1 MMSRIAFF
9 ISPHGFG
16 HAARAASVMEA
27 MVAMDSSIRFDI
39 FTTVPSWFFEDN
51 LCGLYRYHYVATDLG
66 LVQRTAFE
74 ADIDQT
80 LRHLNRM
87 LPYNGSQV
95 TEISQYLK
103 HLNSKLVICDIAPLG
118 LLIARKAGIPSVL
131 VENFTWDWIYKR
143 YADFDPQICA
153 HIKYLGRLYKM
164 ADFHIQTEPLCN
176 PKPVDFLTGPA
187 SRKIRLSKNSVRE
200 KLGLP
205 SNHKLVLI
213 TTGGVPQEYRFMQK
227 LYGLQDIHFVI
238 PGGCPAAEIRKN
250 LFLLPHHS
258 DYFHPDLVNASDAV
272 IGKAGYSTIAEVYHA
287 GVPFGF
293 IPCNYN
299 PEAEKLVE
307 FIQAEMQGDAIHESE
322 FQSGSWANRLENLVN
337 MPRIK
342 RKVPNGAD
350 QIGEFIIALLQ

>member
-1 MMSRIAFF
+1 MRRIAYF

-16 HAARAASVMEA
+16 HAARAASVMESMA
-27 MVAMDSSIRFDI
+27 EMDPSIKFDI

-51 LCGLYRYHYVATDLG
+51 LRGLYRYYYFETDLG

-74 ADIDQT
+74 VDIDRT
-80 LRHLNRM
+80 LQDLNRT
-87 LPYNGSQV
+87 LPYNGSLV
-95 TEISQYLK
+95 TEISQCLK
-103 HLNSKLVICDIAPLG
+103 QSNCKLVICDIAPLG
-118 LLIARKAGIPSVL
+118 LLIARKAEIPSVL
-131 VENFTWDWIYKR
+131 IENFTWDWIYER
-143 YADFDPQICA
+143 YADANPQVSA
-153 HIKYLGRLYKM
+153 HIMYFDRLYKM
-164 ADFHIQTEPLCN
+164 ADIHIQTEPLCN

-187 SRKIRLSKNSVRE
+187 SRKIRSSRTSVRA
-200 KLGLP
+200 KLRLP

-213 TTGGVPQEYRFMQK
+213 TTGGVPQEYKFMQK
-227 LYGLQDIHFVI
+227 LYGLQDIYFVV
-238 PGGCPAAEIRKN
+238 PCGCPASEIHHN

-258 DYFHPDLVNASDAV
+258 EYYHPDLVNASDAV

-293 IPCNYN
+293 IPCSDN

-307 FIQAEMQGDAIHESE
+307 FIQAEMTGDAIHESE
-322 FQSGSWANRLENLVN
+322 FQAGSWVNRLESLVN

-350 QIGEFIIALLQ
+350 QIGNFILASLP

>member
-1 MMSRIAFF
+1 MSRIAYF

-16 HAARAASVMEA
+16 HAARAASVMETMA
-27 MVAMDSSIRFDI
+27 EMDSSIRFDI

-51 LCGLYRYHYVATDLG
+51 LCGFYRYHYLVTDLG

-87 LPYNGSQV
+87 LPYYGSQV
-95 TEISQYLK
+95 TEISQCLK
-103 HLNSKLVICDIAPLG
+103 HLNCKMVICDIAPLG
-118 LLIARKAGIPSVL
+118 LLSARKAGIPSVL
-131 VENFTWDWIYKR
+131 VESFTWDWIYER
-143 YADFDPQICA
+143 YADGNPQISA

-164 ADFHIQTEPLCN
+164 ADIHIQTEPLCN
-176 PKPVDFLTGPA
+176 PQPVDFLTGPA
-187 SRKIRLSKNSVRE
+187 SRKIRSSKNSVRE
-200 KLGLP
+200 KLRLP
-205 SNHKLVLI
+205 ANQKLVLI
-213 TTGGVPQEYRFMQK
+213 TTGGVPQEYKFMQK

-238 PGGCPAAEIRKN
+238 PCGCPAAEIRKN

-299 PEAEKLVE
+299 PETEKLVE
-307 FIQAEMQGDAIHESE
+307 FIQTEMTGDAIHESE
-322 FQSGSWANRLENLVN
+322 FQTGSWVNRLESLMN

-342 RKVPNGAD
+342 RNVPNGAD
-350 QIGEFIIALLQ
+350 QIGEFVLALLQ